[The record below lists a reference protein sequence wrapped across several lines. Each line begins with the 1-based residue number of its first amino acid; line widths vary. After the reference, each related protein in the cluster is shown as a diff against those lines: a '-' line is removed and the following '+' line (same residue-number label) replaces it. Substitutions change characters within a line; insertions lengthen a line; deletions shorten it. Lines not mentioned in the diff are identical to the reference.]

1 MKVNPMVALF
11 ATAFLLT
18 YLLSTA
24 NANPLHPTNQV
35 GQMVDMLFETFGID
49 IIDHSARALDLKGDD
64 VLKVNTIYLVFYFCY
79 TDIFGTYNYK
89 IT

>member
-1 MKVNPMVALF
+1 MVALF
-11 ATAFLLT
+11 AIAFLLT
-18 YLLSTA
+18 YLLTTA

-64 VLKVNTIYLVFYFCY
+64 VLKVNTTYLFSILFLLQTFLVL
-79 TDIFGTYNYK
+79 T
-89 IT
+89 ITK